1 MAVTLPKG
9 MEHIEIGPDDVVIAP
24 QPGPQT
30 AFLASKADIT
40 IYGGQAGG
48 GKTRGTLMF
57 PLKHIVKSP
66 APGFRAVIF
75 RRNYKLI
82 TQAGSIWDESFQVY
96 PYLGGVSNDTFHLWR
111 WDKLDIEVV
120 FDHMQHHP
128 KDTYAKKGMQAELIA
143 FEELT
148 EFEEEQFFYMV
159 SRNRSRCGVKPQ
171 MIATTN
177 PEYDSWV
184 RVFLTPWIDPSYPH
198 RAESGEIRYFVRGD
212 DNVVRWLAP
221 GETDPAAISMTF
233 IAASLDDNPAL
244 KAKDPDY
251 ERRLN
256 ALPLVE
262 RLKLKYGDWFARKVA
277 GKVFK
282 RHWFKVIDVPPA
294 DIVKWV
300 RFWDFAATEDERT
313 EQKNQEKGGPDYT
326 ASVLIGKTARNSFVV
341 LHAMW
346 DRLSPLQAD
355 EAAKNLAAQDGKRV
369 GQRMEQEPGA
379 SGKRDVAHFRRHVFF
394 GNDFRGVLSMG
405 DKLERSRIP
414 SSHVEQG
421 NVEVLRADWNAG
433 FLNFLEAFPSTRV
446 HDDVVD
452 AFDGSMLCLINDTP
466 SVSDRLSWLDRY
478 NKLLVGKICAS
489 CGAEIEEGSEHRCGE
504 EQA

>member
-1 MAVTLPKG
+1 MPTLTLPKG

-30 AFLASKADIT
+30 MYLASKADIT
-40 IYGGQAGG
+40 IYGGAAGG

-57 PLKHIVKSP
+57 PLKHIVRSP
-66 APGFRAVIF
+66 AKGFRMVIF
-75 RRNYKLI
+75 RRTYNLI
-82 TQAGSIWDESFQVY
+82 MQAGSIWDESFQIY
-96 PYLGGVSNDTFHLWR
+96 PYVGGVSTESPTPTWR
-111 WDKLDIEVV
+111 WNTHDIEIT
-120 FDHMQHHP
+120 FSHMQYHP

-148 EFEEEQFFYMV
+148 EFEKAQFFYMA

-184 RVFLTPWIDPSYPH
+184 REFLSPWIDPDYPD

-212 DNVVRWLAP
+212 DDVVRWLAK
-221 GETDPAAISMTF
+221 GETHPDAISCTF

-244 KAKDPDY
+244 KANDPSY

-282 RHWFKVIDVPPA
+282 KHWFKVIPVAPTN
-294 DIVKWV
+294 IKKWI
-300 RFWDFAATEDERT
+300 RYWDLAATEDERT
-313 EQKNQEKGGPDYT
+313 EQKNAEKGGPDYT
-326 ASVLIGKTARNSFVV
+326 ASVLIGRTDDNHFVV

-346 DRLSPLQAD
+346 ERLSPLQVD
-355 EAAKNLAAQDGKRV
+355 EAVKNTAAQDGKKVSIRI
-369 GQRMEQEPGA
+369 EQEPGGA
-379 SGKRDVAHFRRHVFF
+379 GKRDVDHFRRRVVPAY
-394 GNDFRGVLSMG
+394 DFRGIPSLG

-414 SSHVEQG
+414 SSHVEMG
-421 NVEVLRADWNAG
+421 NVSIVEADWNEG
-433 FLNFLEAFPSTRV
+433 FLNFMEAFPSPKV
-446 HDDVVD
+446 HDDVPD
-452 AFDGSMLCLINDTP
+452 AFDGAMLAHLETG
-466 SVSDRLSWLDRY
+466 VSPQEYLEFMRDY
-478 NKLLVGKICAS
+478 NALGNEKA
-489 CGAEIEEGSEHRCGE
+489 A
-504 EQA
+504 

>member
-1 MAVTLPKG
+1 MTVPLPKG

-30 AFLASKADIT
+30 TFLGSKADIT
-40 IYGGQAGG
+40 IYGGAAGG

-57 PLKHIVKSP
+57 PLKHIVKNP

-75 RRNYKLI
+75 RRTYNLI
-82 TQAGSIWDESFQVY
+82 TQAGGIWDESFQIY
-96 PYLGGVSNDTFHLWR
+96 PYLGAVSTESPYPTWR

-120 FDHMQHHP
+120 FAHMQHHP

-148 EFEEEQFFYMV
+148 EFEEEQFFYMI

-184 RVFLTPWIDPSYPH
+184 RILLSPWIDPAYDGE
-198 RAESGEIRYFVRGD
+198 RAESGEVRYFVRGD
-212 DNVVRWLAP
+212 DNVIRWLKD
-221 GETDPAAISMTF
+221 GETHPDALSMTF

-244 KAKDPDY
+244 KANDPSY

-369 GQRMEQEPGA
+369 SQRMEQEPGA

-394 GNDFRGVLSMG
+394 SNDFRGVLSMG

-433 FLNFLEAFPSTRV
+433 FFNFLEAFPSAKV

-466 SVSDRLSWLDRY
+466 SASDRLSWVDRY
-478 NKLLVGKICAS
+478 TKLLAGKICAS
-489 CGAEIEEGSEHRCGE
+489 CGAEIDEGKAHRCGE
-504 EQA
+504 E

>member
-1 MAVTLPKG
+1 
-9 MEHIEIGPDDVVIAP
+9 
-24 QPGPQT
+24 
-30 AFLASKADIT
+30 
-40 IYGGQAGG
+40 
-48 GKTRGTLMF
+48 MF
-57 PLKHIVKSP
+57 PLRHIVKQP
-66 APGFRAVIF
+66 APGYRAVIF
-75 RRNYKLI
+75 RRTFNLI
-82 TQAGSIWDESFQVY
+82 MQPGGIWDESFQIY
-96 PYLGGVSNDTFHLWR
+96 PYVGGVSTQTPYPTWR
-111 WDKLDIEVV
+111 WDDLDIEVV
-120 FDHMQHHP
+120 FAHMQYHP

-184 RVFLTPWIDPSYPH
+184 RLLLSPWIDPTYPD
-198 RAESGEIRYFVRGD
+198 RAESGEIRYFIRGD
-212 DNVVRWLAP
+212 DNVIRWLKK
-221 GETDPAAISMTF
+221 GETHPEALSLTF

-282 RHWFKVIDVPPA
+282 RIWFKIIDVPPA

-300 RFWDFAATEDERT
+300 RFWDFAATEDERK
-313 EQKNQEKGGPDYT
+313 EQKNAERGGPDYT
-326 ASVLIGKTARNSFVV
+326 ACVLIGKTARNSFVV

-355 EAAKNLAAQDGKRV
+355 EAAKNLAAQDGRRV
-369 GQRMEQEPGA
+369 AQRMEQEPGG
-379 SGKRDVAHFRRHVFF
+379 SGKRDVAHFRRTVFF
-394 GNDFRGVLSMG
+394 GYDFRGIPSMG

-421 NVEVLRADWNAG
+421 NVELLRGDWNEG
-433 FLNFLEAFPSTRV
+433 FLNFMEAFPSPKV
-446 HDDVVD
+446 HDDVPD
-452 AFDGSMLCLINDTP
+452 AFDGSILCLINDKP
-466 SVSDRLSWLDRY
+466 SAEERVDWSKRYAQMLGAGVEDRCPHCQQPLE
-478 NKLLVGKICAS
+478 VGKPHVCQAR
-489 CGAEIEEGSEHRCGE
+489 GNEEN
-504 EQA
+504 